1 MTNPVNVWLMIGLVG
16 QSLFSMRFLV
26 QWISSERKGESVL
39 PIAFWHLSIAGSLV
53 LLAYAVHRRDIV
65 FTLGQSLGVFIYARN
80 LQLMRTARQARDA
93 AT

>member
-1 MTNPVNVWLMIGLVG
+1 MTNSVDLWLMVGLVG
-16 QSLFSMRFLV
+16 QALFSMRFLV

-53 LLAYAVHRRDIV
+53 LLAYAVHRRDVV

-80 LQLMRTARQARDA
+80 LQLMRVARQARDA

>member
-1 MTNPVNVWLMIGLVG
+1 MAPSNVWLAIGLAG
-16 QSLFSMRFLV
+16 QALFSLRFLV

-53 LLAYAVHRRDIV
+53 LLAYAVHRRDLV
-65 FTLGQSLGVFIYARN
+65 FSLGQSVGVLIYARN
-80 LQLMRTARQARDA
+80 LQLMRAARQARDE

>member
-1 MTNPVNVWLMIGLVG
+1 MTAAGSLWLAVGLAG
-16 QSLFSMRFLV
+16 QALFSLRFLV

-65 FTLGQSLGVFIYARN
+65 FTLGQSAGVLIYARN
-80 LQLMRTARQARDA
+80 LQLMRAARQTRDA

>member
-1 MTNPVNVWLMIGLVG
+1 MTNPGNVWLMIGLVG

-80 LQLMRTARQARDA
+80 LQLMRAARQARDA